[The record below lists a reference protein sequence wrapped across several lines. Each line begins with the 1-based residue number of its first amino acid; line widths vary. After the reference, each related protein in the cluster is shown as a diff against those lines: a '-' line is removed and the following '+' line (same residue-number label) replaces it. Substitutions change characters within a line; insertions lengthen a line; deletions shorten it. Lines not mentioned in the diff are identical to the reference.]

1 MTHALPRRTFITAV
15 SGALAA
21 VSACRRAPPI
31 AVTPFAGA
39 LMTAGVELGASAP
52 SDVAAGLDALPA
64 MAAQVQQRLRE
75 DPARSIADALNK
87 TVFDGLGFVREVD
100 DTNLRFVL
108 LPSVLRDRRGSC
120 VGLGTLYLA
129 LGQMVGQPIEAVLV
143 PGHFYLRAQQG
154 QQRRNIELLRR
165 GEEMPDDWY
174 RKRYPGA
181 IDRGEPG
188 DAAPAEGTTYGRVL
202 LPDEVLGVISYNIGQ
217 EERRRTR
224 LPQARRA
231 FAKAVAYF
239 PAFAEA
245 HASLG
250 AVAHLLG
257 DLPAA
262 ASAYARAA
270 ALNPALSGLDRNRRL
285 LDAELRQTR

>member
-1 MTHALPRRTFITAV
+1 MMAV

-21 VSACRRAPPI
+21 VPACRRRAPPL
-31 AVTPFAGA
+31 AVTPFTRA
-39 LMTAGVELGASAP
+39 LMTVGVELGASAP
-52 SDVAAGLDALPA
+52 ADVAAGLDALPA
-64 MAAQVQQRLRE
+64 MASQVQQRLNE
-75 DPARSIADALNK
+75 DPTRSLASALNK

-143 PGHFYLRAQQG
+143 PGHFYLRAREG
-154 QQRRNIELLRR
+154 QQPRNIELLRR
-165 GEEMPDDWY
+165 GEEMPNDWY
-174 RKRYPGA
+174 RTRYPGA
-181 IDRGEPG
+181 VDRRASG
-188 DAAPAEGTTYGRVL
+188 DAAPTDGTTYGRVL
-202 LPDEVLGVISYNIGQ
+202 TPDEVLGVIAYNIGQ

-224 LPQARRA
+224 LPQARHA
-231 FAKAVAYF
+231 YGKAITLF

-262 ASAYARAA
+262 AAAYGRAA
-270 ALNPALSGLDRNRRL
+270 ELNPGLSGLERNRQL
-285 LDAELRQTR
+285 LDNELRQNR